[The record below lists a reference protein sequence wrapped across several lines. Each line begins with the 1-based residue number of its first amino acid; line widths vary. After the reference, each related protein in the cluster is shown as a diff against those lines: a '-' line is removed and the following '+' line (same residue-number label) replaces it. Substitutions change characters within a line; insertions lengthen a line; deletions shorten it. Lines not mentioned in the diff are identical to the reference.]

1 MGGELGVGCGGGGG
15 GGVTVIPFGL
25 STFDTCASDRVIQWY
40 LIDRHGRRVWVMV
53 KWHGKGAGYGV
64 KGKGGAGNGTQ
75 GPLVGGGGG
84 GGTLQLLLRVFS
96 IPSLCTRHIKHLRVY
111 DFLDMPAP

>member
-1 MGGELGVGCGGGGG
+1 MPVHMTETELGVNPWGWGESWGWAAGAVGGG

-75 GPLVGGGGG
+75 GPLVGGGGADA
-84 GGTLQLLLRVFS
+84 T
-96 IPSLCTRHIKHLRVY
+96 T
-111 DFLDMPAP
+111 AA